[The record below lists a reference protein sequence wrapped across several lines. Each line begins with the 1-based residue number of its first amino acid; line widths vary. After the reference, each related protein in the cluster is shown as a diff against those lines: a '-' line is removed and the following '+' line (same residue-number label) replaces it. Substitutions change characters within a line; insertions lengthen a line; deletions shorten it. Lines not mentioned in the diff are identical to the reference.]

1 MKRHVIFIVEGE
13 DDDRTFARESHPS
26 LTSVKKGFDVLLGM
40 SAKVYSSNA
49 VTVKR
54 SEQQKR
60 NIIIIII
67 IIIVIIISDLCRIQI
82 IRNAGRHDTYDIVR
96 RLTLKSFTHT

>member
-1 MKRHVIFIVEGE
+1 VEGE

-60 NIIIIII
+60 NII
-67 IIIVIIISDLCRIQI
+67 VIIIFDLCSHSNQKRRQA
-82 IRNAGRHDTYDIVR
+82 RSYDILSVR
-96 RLTLKSFTHT
+96 DRLAWSWAFTREGEPGSSRKT

>member
-67 IIIVIIISDLCRIQI
+67 IVIIILIFAAFKSYVTQ
-82 IRNAGRHDTYDIVR
+82 AGTI
-96 RLTLKSFTHT
+96 HTISYAG